1 MQPSSRTPDGKDGF
15 CKICGQRV
23 RISPSLSAGDAT
35 CPSCG
40 TLLWFDM
47 AVSSSSVPNLLKDI
61 SGSPGMAE
69 LVAARDTLMKAVSLC
84 PSNETYRRL
93 LDTVDSHIAS
103 RGIE

>member
-15 CKICGQRV
+15 CKICGQGV
-23 RISPSLSAGDAT
+23 RISPSLPAGDAT

-47 AVSSSSVPNLLKDI
+47 A
-61 SGSPGMAE
+61 E
-69 LVAARDTLMKAVSLC
+69 LVAARDTLMKALSLC

-93 LDTVDSHIAS
+93 LDTIDSHIAS
-103 RGIE
+103 GGME